1 MNHTLLSNEP
11 QNLNPLTTAW
21 ARKWSQSSQFGN
33 EMKAKTNSCSVYLSL
48 YLQEPQD
55 STQSADD
62 VETEN
67 NLVDFG

>member
-1 MNHTLLSNEP
+1 
-11 QNLNPLTTAW
+11 
-21 ARKWSQSSQFGN
+21 
-33 EMKAKTNSCSVYLSL
+33 MKAKTNSRCVYLSL

-67 NLVDFG
+67 DLVDFD